1 MQKVAADTRNAAKPV
16 AAASAAA
23 ALRADTTMKKTKKL
37 INIRQAFFVPSGFFF
52 FFLAW
57 GIFFST
63 ELTIITMISVLG
75 VQAPMYK
82 NPSP

>member
-16 AAASAAA
+16 AGASAAA
-23 ALRADTTMKKTKKL
+23 SLHADTTMKKTKKF
-37 INIRQAFFVPSGFFF
+37 INIRHAFFVPSGFFF
-52 FFLAW
+52 LAW
-57 GIFFST
+57 GTFFST